1 MQWYNPSN
9 GTWDGKSEGNPSGAY
24 LFKPKIG
31 DQTPKYYSK
40 FHSTTVLKDANGDL
54 AQEIVMY
61 FRSEL
66 NNNDQVYTAHA
77 RLVEGQNLIE
87 WEIQM
92 NGIPVK
98 VDGVSTGMEVVAK
111 WELVGADNAG
121 VFYTDSNG
129 LEMQKRVLN

>member
-1 MQWYNPSN
+1 M
-9 GTWDGKSEGNPSGAY
+9 
-24 LFKPKIG
+24 
-31 DQTPKYYSK
+31 
-40 FHSTTVLKDANGDL
+40 
-54 AQEIVMY
+54 
-61 FRSEL
+61 
-66 NNNDQVYTAHA
+66 YTAHA

-111 WELVGADNAG
+111 WELVGADNAC

-129 LEMQKRVLN
+129 L